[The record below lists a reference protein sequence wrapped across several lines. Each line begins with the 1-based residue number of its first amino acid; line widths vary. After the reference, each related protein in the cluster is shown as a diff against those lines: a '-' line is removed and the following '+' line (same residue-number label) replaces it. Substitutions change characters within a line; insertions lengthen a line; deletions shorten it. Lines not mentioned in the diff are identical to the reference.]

1 MVIAMIVMMMTTK
14 MTTPQMPKGQ
24 LDFCP
29 TLSNFLGVANPCK
42 WVASLLLRRSAPKP
56 EDCGYFHLLD
66 HVCDHIDDHVSW
78 FVDLFQNLGE
88 KNKNLAKKN
97 KNLDNP

>member
-1 MVIAMIVMMMTTK
+1 MMMIVMIAMMMMTTK

-29 TLSNFLGVANPCK
+29 TLSNFLGVADQCK

-56 EDCGYFHLLD
+56 DDCDYRYVFY
-66 HVCDHIDDHVSW
+66 HVCDHIDDHVS
-78 FVDLFQNLGE
+78 
-88 KNKNLAKKN
+88 
-97 KNLDNP
+97 